1 MEETNYTREHV
12 NSTGTDDEP
21 STIIPKDMDQE
32 KAESSPIPE
41 RGTMRSKKTYVQK
54 LSLLGPRQ
62 SRNNMLRRLC
72 QTLYYLSWPVVFY
85 AG

>member
-12 NSTGTDDEP
+12 SSARTDDGSPEHV
-21 STIIPKDMDQE
+21 DQE
-32 KAESSPIPE
+32 KAEGSPMSDGIVQ
-41 RGTMRSKKTYVQK
+41 SKKTYMQK
-54 LSLLGPRQ
+54 LSVLGPRQ
-62 SRNNMLRRLC
+62 SRNNMLRRLF